1 MARYT
6 YTLRQEISHQ
16 GLNKYRV
23 VTAQNRYELNQKIA
37 AIQAQW
43 DEQWQRKCE
52 VEARKQELEA
62 RKRDKEQQKRDIEKA
77 VKFAEDMTKDAVDSL
92 EQIENILK
100 IQIKPLEACDMYDK
114 TKFTTSVPDKPI
126 PKTFSREPLR
136 KDSIYNPPMSF
147 FTSISKKKKQAFID
161 ENDEKFNLDYK
172 KWQEECVKISN
183 DNSNAA
189 ALYNEEF
196 EKWEKEKNEFLR
208 NKEEF
213 NKGIDEL
220 FVSYREGDKD
230 ASEIYYAELLER
242 INLPLEFE
250 NETKCEY
257 NPDSKMLIVDITL
270 PTIDNLPN
278 LKKVTYVK
286 SSGEYKE
293 LYQSEAFMKKMYDKA
308 IYDIVLLTL
317 KAIFDANDPYVE
329 AIVLNGKVN
338 TIEKSTGKAI
348 SPYILSVNVS
358 RESFKDLNLEYIDSK
373 EWFKS
378 SKGISAATFTKITPV
393 APVVEISREDSRF
406 IDGYEVADKLDESVN
421 LAAIDWQDFENL
433 IREIFAE
440 EFNSNGGEVKI
451 TQASRDGG
459 VDAIA
464 FDPDP
469 IRGGKIVIQAKRYT
483 NVVGVSAVR
492 DLYGTVMNEGATKG
506 ILVTTSN
513 YGNDAYE
520 FAKGKPLTLMNGA
533 NLLFLLEKHGHKAK
547 IDLKE
552 AKELNNQNKS

>member
-6 YTLRQEISHQ
+6 YTLRQEISHK

-23 VTAQNRYELNQKIA
+23 VTAQNRYELDQKIA

-43 DEQWQRKCE
+43 DEQWRRKCE
-52 VEARKQELEA
+52 AEARKQELEA

-77 VKFAEDMTKDAVDSL
+77 VKFAEDMTRDAADSL

-114 TKFTTSVPDKPI
+114 TKFTTRIPAKPI
-126 PKTFSREPLR
+126 PKAFSKEPLR
-136 KDSIYNPPMSF
+136 EDSIYNPPMSF
-147 FTSISKKKKQAFID
+147 LTSILKKRKQAFID

-172 KWQEECVKISN
+172 KWQEECEKISN
-183 DNSNAA
+183 ENSNAA
-189 ALYNEEF
+189 ALYSEEL
-196 EKWEKEKNEFLR
+196 EKWEKEKSEFLR

-257 NPDSKMLIVDITL
+257 NPANKMLIVDITL
-270 PTIDNLPN
+270 PIVENLPN

-293 LYQSEAFMKKMYDKA
+293 SYQSDAFMKKVYDKA

-317 KAIFDANDPYVE
+317 KALFDANDPNVE

-338 TIEKSTGKAI
+338 TIDKSTGKAI

-358 RESFKDLNLEYIDSK
+358 RESFMDLNLEYIDSK
-373 EWFKS
+373 EWFKR

-393 APVVEISREDSRF
+393 APVVKMSREDSRF
-406 IDGYEVADKLDESVN
+406 IEGYEVTDKLDESVN
-421 LAAIDWQDFENL
+421 LAAVDWQDFENL
-433 IREIFAE
+433 IREVFAE

-506 ILVTTSN
+506 ILVTTSD
-513 YGNDAYE
+513 YGKDAYE

-533 NLLFLLEKHGHKAK
+533 NLLFLLERHGHKAK

-552 AKELNNQNKS
+552 AKERNNQNNT

>member
-23 VTAQNRYELNQKIA
+23 VTAQNEYELKNKIA
-37 AIQAQW
+37 AIRAQW
-43 DEQWQRKCE
+43 DEQWRRKCE
-52 VEARKQELEA
+52 AEA
-62 RKRDKEQQKRDIEKA
+62 RKRQKRNIEKA
-77 VKFAEDMTKDAVDSL
+77 IKFAEDMTKEAVDSL

-114 TKFTTSVPDKPI
+114 TQFTTRVPVKPI

-136 KDSIYNPPMSF
+136 EDSIYNPKMSF
-147 FTSISKKKKQAFID
+147 FTSILKKKKQAFID
-161 ENDEKFNLDYK
+161 ENDEKFNVDYK
-172 KWQEECVKISN
+172 KWQEECDKISN

-189 ALYNEEF
+189 ALYAKEC
-196 EKWEKEKNEFLR
+196 EKWEKEKSEFLR

-220 FVSYREGDKD
+220 FVSYRNGDKD
-230 ASEIYYAELLER
+230 ASEIYYTELLER

-257 NPDSKMLIVDITL
+257 NAGSNMLIVDITL
-270 PTIDNLPN
+270 PTVDNLPN
-278 LKKVTYVK
+278 IKKVTYVK

-293 LYQSEAFMKKMYDKA
+293 SYQSDAFMKKMYDKA
-308 IYDIVLLTL
+308 VYDIVLLTL
-317 KAIFDANDPYVE
+317 KALFAANDPNVE
-329 AIVLNGKVN
+329 VIVLNGKVN
-338 TIEKSTGKAI
+338 TIDKTTGKAI
-348 SPYILSVNVS
+348 SPCILSVNVS
-358 RESFKDLNLEYIDSK
+358 RESFKELNLEYIDSM

-378 SKGISAATFTKITPV
+378 SKGISAVTLTKITPV
-393 APVVEISREDSRF
+393 APIVEISKEDSRF
-406 IDGYEVADKLDESVN
+406 IAGYEVADELDESVN

-469 IRGGKIVIQAKRYT
+469 IRGGKIIIQAKRYT

-533 NLLFLLEKHGHKAK
+533 NLLFLLEKHGHKAR

-552 AKELNNQNKS
+552 AKELNNQKSFKN